1 MIYVGISVCPCAHVT
16 IPVLLCP
23 WKKTQ
28 PWEFSPTFSPLSSPP
43 SPPSNHRGGHSKA
56 KLIPLLAGA
65 RDGTLTEN
73 KAKGR
78 NTSSG
83 TRWTPG
89 IAPNSG
95 IQFSHKTVNHNSST
109 HFSPLFG
116 KTAFI
121 SRSGARPVGTDRP
134 AHNKSRETARVWCQS
149 AWQPGFC
156 RLCKQVPV
164 LTCRYK
170 SQ

>member
-1 MIYVGISVCPCAHVT
+1 MSGYLFALARTWQYLCCYVHERRLNPGNFP
-16 IPVLLCP
+16 
-23 WKKTQ
+23 
-28 PWEFSPTFSPLSSPP
+28 PLSLLSPPLP

-134 AHNKSRETARVWCQS
+134 AHNKSRETARV
-149 AWQPGFC
+149 
-156 RLCKQVPV
+156 
-164 LTCRYK
+164 
-170 SQ
+170 

>member
-1 MIYVGISVCPCAHVT
+1 MICRNICLPSCARDNTCVAMSMKEDSTLGIFPH
-16 IPVLLCP
+16 
-23 WKKTQ
+23 
-28 PWEFSPTFSPLSSPP
+28 FLSSLLP
-43 SPPSNHRGGHSKA
+43 SQPPSNHRGGHSKA

-134 AHNKSRETARVWCQS
+134 AHNKSRETARV
-149 AWQPGFC
+149 
-156 RLCKQVPV
+156 
-164 LTCRYK
+164 
-170 SQ
+170 